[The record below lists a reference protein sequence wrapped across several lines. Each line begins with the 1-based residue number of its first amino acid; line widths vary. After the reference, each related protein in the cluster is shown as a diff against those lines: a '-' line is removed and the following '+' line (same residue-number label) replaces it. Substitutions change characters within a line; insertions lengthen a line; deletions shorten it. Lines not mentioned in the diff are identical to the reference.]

1 MKPFIRLITIAAMPF
16 LGCGSFGIAQGQP
29 DTSAPP
35 GNKEVE
41 DPFAKANALREPDLA
56 SQDSER
62 TGNHL
67 SAEPMAA
74 GTTFADRLQNIITR
88 TADATM
94 VEPSA
99 RPLVI
104 RTSSMDPKDQ
114 ANLEEDLVIMARVLD
129 KALQPVPE
137 PNTTPY
143 RAMGIDL
150 FGSGPSPAMRNLY
163 LDGYGALFMLHVGF
177 PLLPPLPGPAQ
188 PKKDDS
194 ETDSAWE
201 QAKQELYG
209 QGSAGLPPG
218 PAQEFNEA
226 TVSRLK
232 AQLLEALKSASNI
245 RELKPSESVTVCI
258 FGGASGG
265 RSVRFGL
272 RAHGSATA
280 GQPPL
285 PADPARLL
293 AVDRGR
299 KQRGTVMT
307 LRAKKSDIDAFAKGK
322 LDHDEFSKTVKI
334 EAYPGAEIGGGMTV
348 FGGGG
353 VGGFGGGVG
362 QLP

>member
-1 MKPFIRLITIAAMPF
+1 MKTFIPLITIAAMPF
-16 LGCGSFGIAQGQP
+16 LGGGSFGFAQDQP
-29 DTSAPP
+29 DAVAPP
-35 GNKEVE
+35 GVKVVE
-41 DPFAKANALREPDLA
+41 DPFAKANALRQPDLA
-56 SQDSER
+56 RQDSDQ
-62 TGNHL
+62 GNHL
-67 SAEPMAA
+67 SAQPMAA
-74 GTTFADRLQNIITR
+74 GPAFADRLQNIIKR
-88 TADATM
+88 TTDATM

-104 RTSSMDPKDQ
+104 RTSTMDPKDQ
-114 ANLEEDLVIMARVLD
+114 ANLEEDLVIMAKVLD

-137 PNTTPY
+137 PNTPY

-150 FGSGPSPAMRNLY
+150 FGSSSSPAMRNLY
-163 LDGYGALFMLHVGF
+163 LDGYGALFMLRVGF
-177 PLLPPLPGPAQ
+177 PLVPPPPGPAE
-188 PKKDDS
+188 PKKEDS

-209 QGSAGLPPG
+209 QGQAGMPPG

-226 TVSRLK
+226 KVSQLK

-258 FGGASGG
+258 FGGAGSGRFI
-265 RSVRFGL
+265 RSGL
-272 RAHGSATA
+272 RTHASATA
-280 GQPPL
+280 GQPSI
-285 PADPARLL
+285 PADSARML
-293 AVDRGR
+293 AVDHRG

-334 EAYPGAEIGGGMTV
+334 EAYMGAEVSGGMAV

-353 VGGFGGGVG
+353 GLGGFGGGVG
-362 QLP
+362 QMP